1 MISGKEIEAQVKAE
15 RIKIDPFDPA
25 NCRPNSYDV
34 TLGGELREVFCNVYN
49 IQEDAKYIDLRAP
62 GVTVDVDRMA
72 DGSGWLLHPGT
83 VYLGHTVETIG
94 SIHYAP
100 MIEGRSS
107 VARHGL
113 AVHITAGFGDV
124 GWFGQFVL
132 ELVNLSQ
139 YPIIL
144 RPGDKI
150 AQISFE
156 PVDGTWIHMYDGVY
170 QGQTGVR
177 PSKGI

>member
-1 MISGKEIEAQVKAE
+1 MISGKEIEAQVKLD

-34 TLGGELREVFCNVYN
+34 TLGEELRRVISNSG
-49 IQEDAKYIDLRAP
+49 ALIDLHKP
-62 GVTVDVDRMA
+62 GETSIQPLMDDHG
-72 DGSGWLLHPGT
+72 DWSWLLQPGT
-83 VYLGHTVETIG
+83 VYLGHTVEVIG

-124 GWFGQFVL
+124 GWFGQLVL
-132 ELVNLSQ
+132 ELVNMTQ

-156 PVDGTWIHMYDGVY
+156 PVDGTWVKMYDGID

-177 PSKGI
+177 PSKGIK